1 MTYLNEIVY
10 LFAVCNHHAFNNV
23 TIYRPA
29 SADLCKIPETTL
41 PL

>member
-10 LFAVCNHHAFNNV
+10 LFAVCDHYVFNKV
-23 TIYRPA
+23 AIYRPA
-29 SADLCKIPETTL
+29 SADLYKITETTL